1 MLYVGA
7 ELLHEMITHAES
19 TTDECCGFLIGLET
33 SNDHRTLEHIIA
45 TNNISPEDRS
55 HRFEIAPLAF
65 LRAEQFADRNDLQL
79 LGIYHSHPNH
89 LAIPSELDRISAQP
103 GFSNV
108 IISLINNKFAAIRSW
123 RLNNDRQFEEE
134 KITHPIINYPPK

>member
-7 ELLHEMITHAES
+7 ELLNEIITHAES
-19 TTDECCGFLIGLET
+19 TSDECCGFLIGFERA
-33 SNDHRTLEHIIA
+33 NDHRTVEHIITA
-45 TNNISPEDRS
+45 SNITPEDPS

-65 LRAEQFADRNDLQL
+65 LQAEKFADHNDLQL

-89 LAIPSELDRISAQP
+89 EAIPSELDRISAQP

-108 IISLINNKFAAIRSW
+108 IVSLTNNKFATIRSW
-123 RLNNDRQFEEE
+123 RLNSEQQFEEE
-134 KITHPIINYPPK
+134 KITHPVFNYPPK